1 MKRNA
6 IGRIIVFSVLA
17 LVLTGILISG
27 ILGGNESGITLDG
40 EAYVDVAGIKNLEI
54 NWAAGSVEVRTGEG
68 DSITIFENG
77 NNSKYNAVYSIYD
90 DTLIIDYCGSHGTVG
105 NIEEK
110 HLIVTVPND
119 WYCHKMELNCAALDI
134 RLSDLQIGCLE
145 LDGAGCD
152 LTFTGSIGE
161 LCVDGAAVKLSV
173 FCQNRLSEV
182 EINGTGCKLNLTL
195 PPNCG
200 FRVDTNGLGCDF
212 NSDLPGIA
220 QNGTYTYG
228 SQHCKIDIDG
238 LGCEVTIFE
247 ADAETSLN

>member
-6 IGRIIVFSVLA
+6 IGRIIVFYVLA

-27 ILGGNESGITLDG
+27 IMAGKESAITLDG
-40 EAYVDVAGIKNLEI
+40 ETHVDVKGIKNLQI
-54 NWAAGSVEVRTGEG
+54 NWAAGSVEVRTGEVHA
-68 DSITIFENG
+68 ITIFENG
-77 NNSKYNAVYSIYD
+77 NNSKYKAVYNIQD
-90 DTLIIDYCGSHGTVG
+90 DTLIIDYCSSNGTTG

-110 HLIVTVPND
+110 HLIVTVPSD
-119 WYCHKMELNCAALDI
+119 WYCHEMELNCAALDI
-134 RLSDLQIGCLE
+134 RLSDLQIGSLE

-152 LTFTGSIGE
+152 LTFTGSIGT
-161 LCVDGAAVKLSV
+161 LRVDGAAVKLSV
-173 FCQNRLSEV
+173 FCQNRVSEV
-182 EINGTGCKLNLTL
+182 EINGASCKLNLTL
-195 PPNCG
+195 PRNCG

-212 NSDLPGIA
+212 NSDLPGIS

-247 ADAETSLN
+247 ADV